1 MPSRDAVRKKLS
13 INEAL
18 ERFEKA
24 DPLKLSA
31 TIIPR
36 QRDSSSRSIARDA
49 WQAVKVIDRSEET
62 EEDGTIVQRE
72 RERFTNELTLVF
84 ASGETAILR

>member
-1 MPSRDAVRKKLS
+1 LHVA
-13 INEAL
+13 
-18 ERFEKA
+18 
-24 DPLKLSA
+24 
-31 TIIPR
+31 
-36 QRDSSSRSIARDA
+36 A

-62 EEDGTIVQRE
+62 EEDGTIIQRE